1 MFYILSVIFFSQVI
15 LMVLQLLNLFCLGDS
30 FFNQLILLL
39 TFVGNIY
46 SRLGQSAD
54 IQYSLAV
61 WVGLGLFW

>member
-1 MFYILSVIFFSQVI
+1 MFYILCVIFFSQVI